1 MMQFVADGVI
11 LASIIALGAIG
22 LSMIY
27 NILRFANFAQGE
39 IVSAGAYFSL
49 AFVALLGAGVGAMG
63 PLAFGWPLLVSIGFS
78 MVATSIMVLVVDW
91 LLFRQLRNKSASRI
105 TLIMAAFGVSL
116 MGRNIITLIA
126 GGNPINFTFYIPRS
140 IEILPGVR
148 MVPDDLAI
156 IFITALSVLAL
167 YLFLSRTMMGK
178 WMRATAEN
186 PTLAQVN
193 GIDTRVVIRWT
204 WIVGASLAAI
214 AGTLQGHIVE
224 LRPEMGFN
232 LLLPMFAALILGG
245 VGNVYGT
252 VLGALIIGLSQTIAV
267 AVGLSAYREAVS
279 FLLMLSILLV
289 RPQGLL
295 GERE

>member
-1 MMQFVADGVI
+1 MIQFVADGIVF
-11 LASIIALGAIG
+11 AAIISLGAIG

-39 IVSAGAYFSL
+39 IVAAGAYFSL
-49 AFVALLGAGVGAMG
+49 AFVALLGAGLGAIG
-63 PLAFGWPLLVSIGFS
+63 PLAFGWPLLLSIGFA
-78 MVATSIMVLVVDW
+78 MVATSLVVLVVDW
-91 LLFRQLRNKSASRI
+91 LLFRQLRDRHASRI

-116 MGRNIITLIA
+116 MGRNIITLLA
-126 GGNPINFTFYIPRS
+126 GGDPINYTFFITRS
-140 IEILPGVR
+140 VEILPGVR

-156 IFITALSVLAL
+156 IFIAAVSVIALHL
-167 YLFLSRTMMGK
+167 YLSRTTMGR

-204 WIVGASLAAI
+204 WIVGASLATI
-214 AGTLQGHIVE
+214 AGTMQGHIVE
-224 LRPEMGFN
+224 LRPEMGFS

-245 VGNVYGT
+245 VGNVFGT
-252 VLGALIIGLSQTIAV
+252 VLGALFIGLSQSLAV

-279 FLLMLSILLV
+279 FLLMLAILLV
-289 RPQGLL
+289 RPHGLL
-295 GERE
+295 GERD

>member
-1 MMQFVADGVI
+1 MIQFVADGIVF
-11 LASIIALGAIG
+11 AAIISLGAVG

-39 IVSAGAYFSL
+39 IIAVGAYFSL
-49 AFVALLGAGVGAMG
+49 AFVALMGAGVGAIG
-63 PLAFGWPLLVSIGFS
+63 PLAFGWPLLLSIGFA
-78 MVATSIMVLVVDW
+78 MAATSLVVLVVDW
-91 LLFRQLRNKSASRI
+91 LLFRQLRDKNASRI
-105 TLIMAAFGVSL
+105 TMIMAAFGLSL
-116 MGRNIITLIA
+116 MGRNLITLAA
-126 GGNPINFTFYIPRS
+126 GGDPINYTFYIPRS
-140 IEILPGVR
+140 VEYLPGLR
-148 MVPDDLAI
+148 LVPDDLAI
-156 IFITALSVLAL
+156 VAIAAGSIFALH
-167 YLFLSRTMMGK
+167 LFLSRTTMGR

-204 WIVGASLAAI
+204 WILGASMAAI

-224 LRPEMGFN
+224 LRPEMGFS

-245 VGNVYGT
+245 VGNIYGT
-252 VLGALIIGLSQTIAV
+252 VLGAVFIGVTQALAV

-279 FLLMLSILLV
+279 FMLMLAILLV

-295 GERE
+295 GERD

>member
-1 MMQFVADGVI
+1 MIQFVADGIVF
-11 LASIIALGAIG
+11 AAIISLGAVG

-39 IVSAGAYFSL
+39 IIAVGAYFSL
-49 AFVALLGAGVGAMG
+49 AFVMLMGAGVGAIG
-63 PLAFGWPLLVSIGFS
+63 PLAFGWPLLLSIGFA
-78 MVATSIMVLVVDW
+78 MAATSLVVLVVDW
-91 LLFRQLRNKSASRI
+91 LLFRKLRDKNASRI
-105 TLIMAAFGVSL
+105 TMIMAAFGLSL
-116 MGRNIITLIA
+116 MGRNLITLAA
-126 GGNPINFTFYIPRS
+126 GGDPINYTFYIPRS
-140 IEILPGVR
+140 VEYLPGLR
-148 MVPDDLAI
+148 LVPDDLAI
-156 IFITALSVLAL
+156 VAIAAGSIFALH
-167 YLFLSRTMMGK
+167 LFLSRTTMGR

-204 WIVGASLAAI
+204 WILGASMAAI

-224 LRPEMGFN
+224 LRPEMGFS

-245 VGNVYGT
+245 VGNIYGT
-252 VLGALIIGLSQTIAV
+252 VLGAVFIGVTQALAV

-279 FLLMLSILLV
+279 FMLMLAILLV

-295 GERE
+295 GERD

>member
-1 MMQFVADGVI
+1 MMQYVADGIVF
-11 LASIIALGAIG
+11 AAIISLGAIG

-39 IVSAGAYFSL
+39 IVAAGAYFAL

-63 PLAFGWPLLVSIGFS
+63 PVAFGWPLLVSMGFA
-78 MVATSIMVLVVDW
+78 MAATSTMVLLVDW
-91 LLFRQLRNKSASRI
+91 LLFRQLRDKNASRI
-105 TLIMAAFGVSL
+105 ALIMAAFGVSL
-116 MGRNIITLIA
+116 MGRNIVTLAA
-126 GGNPINFTFYIPRS
+126 GGDPINYTFYIPRS
-140 IEILPGVR
+140 IELLPGLR
-148 MVPDDLAI
+148 LVPDDLAI
-156 IFITALSVLAL
+156 IAIAALSVLAL
-167 YLFLSRTMMGK
+167 HLFLSRTTMGR

-186 PTLAQVN
+186 PTLARIN

-204 WIVGASLAAI
+204 WIIGASLATI

-224 LRPEMGFN
+224 LRPEMGFS

-252 VLGALIIGLSQTIAV
+252 VLGAIVVGVSQSLAV
-267 AVGLSAYREAVS
+267 AIGLSAYREAVA
-279 FLLMLSILLV
+279 FMLMLAILLV

>member
-1 MMQFVADGVI
+1 MIQFFADGIVF
-11 LASIIALGAIG
+11 ASIIALGAIG

-39 IVSAGAYFSL
+39 IVAAGAYFSL
-49 AFVALLGAGVGAMG
+49 AFVSLLGAGVGALG
-63 PLAFGWPLLVSIGFS
+63 PIAFGWPLIVSIGFA
-78 MVATSIMVLVVDW
+78 MVATSVLVLIVDW
-91 LLFRQLRNKSASRI
+91 LLFRQLRDKRASRI
-105 TLIMAAFGVSL
+105 TLIMAAFGISL

-126 GGNPINFTFYIPRS
+126 GGDPVNYTFYIPRS
-140 IEILPGVR
+140 VEILPGLR
-148 MVPDDLAI
+148 LVPDDLAI
-156 IFITALSVLAL
+156 LAVAVIAVLAL
-167 YLFLSRTMMGK
+167 YLFLNRTMMGK

-186 PTLAQVN
+186 PALARVN

-204 WIVGASLAAI
+204 WIVGASLATI

-224 LRPEMGFN
+224 LRPEMGFS

-252 VLGALIIGLSQTIAV
+252 VLGAVFIGLSQSFAV
-267 AVGLSAYREAVS
+267 AFGLSAYREAVS
-279 FLLMLSILLV
+279 FLLMLAVLLV